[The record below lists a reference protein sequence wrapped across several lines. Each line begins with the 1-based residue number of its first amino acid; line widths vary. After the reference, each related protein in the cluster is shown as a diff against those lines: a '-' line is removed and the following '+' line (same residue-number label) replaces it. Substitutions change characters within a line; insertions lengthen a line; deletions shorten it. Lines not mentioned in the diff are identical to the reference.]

1 MTEVQEWDIKKRN
14 FTGVIDS
21 EVVGERKRRRAST
34 PPETLT
40 REDERVWKKKEKLSK
55 RKAELEDGTWGE

>member
-1 MTEVQEWDIKKRN
+1 
-14 FTGVIDS
+14 VIDS